1 MGHFP
6 GLCIDD
12 LGDVLEETLCSST
25 KWYNIGLR
33 LKVSVAKLDS
43 IGSQLSD
50 PGECLREVLKE
61 WLKGAAGT
69 KQTWGVL
76 VEALRSKTVGET
88 QLADQLETNHCQSE
102 RSSQGKWLPSV
113 VCCLHLQT
121 CMYMVAC
128 SIYYR
133 KLLYC
138 IRKLSNHTTSDQ
150 A

>member
-61 WLKGAAGT
+61 WLKGSAGT
-69 KQTWGVL
+69 KPAWRVL
-76 VEALRSKTVGET
+76 VEALKSQTVGEP
-88 QLADQLETNHCQSE
+88 QLADQLDAKHCQS
-102 RSSQGKWLPSV
+102 QGK
-113 VCCLHLQT
+113 
-121 CMYMVAC
+121 
-128 SIYYR
+128 
-133 KLLYC
+133 
-138 IRKLSNHTTSDQ
+138 
-150 A
+150 